1 MFAQPANAAFL
12 MLDREIRSYLDEHY
26 LWRYREDKNAY
37 VVPEMGLSA
46 HAARIDIGVVNGK
59 LVGYEI
65 KSDRD
70 NLDRLPRQMEIYNQI
85 FDLITVVSGPKH
97 EKKLEQW
104 LPSHCGLLITQRGKS
119 LRIVREASQNPDR
132 NGYMIAS
139 LLWHEEAKQ
148 LLVELGLNKG
158 LSRLR
163 RWELWERIAA
173 HLTDIDELAEQ
184 VRTILKRRTTW
195 REA

>member
-1 MFAQPANAAFL
+1 
-12 MLDREIRSYLDEHY
+12 MLDRDIRDYLYEDYLRQYTEDET
-26 LWRYREDKNAY
+26 AC

-70 NLDRLPRQMEIYNQI
+70 NLDRLPRQMEIYNKI

-97 EKKLEQW
+97 EKKLEAW
-104 LPSHCGLLITQRGKS
+104 LPPHCGLLVTQEGQG
-119 LRIVREASQNPDR
+119 LRVVRKASQNPER

-139 LLWHEEAKQ
+139 LLWHKEAKQ
-148 LLVELGLNKG
+148 LLMEVGLGKG
-158 LSRLR
+158 LSKLR
-163 RWELWERIAA
+163 RWELWEKLAA
-173 HLTDIDELAEQ
+173 YFTDIDELAQQ
-184 VRTILKRRTTW
+184 VRIILKSRTTW
-195 REA
+195 REE

>member
-1 MFAQPANAAFL
+1 MPVQPANAISL

-26 LWRYREDKNAY
+26 LWRYREDVDAH

-85 FDLITVVSGPKH
+85 FDLITIVSGPKH
-97 EKKLEQW
+97 EKKLVDW
-104 LPSHCGLLITQRGKS
+104 LPSHCGLLVTQPGKS
-119 LRIVREASQNPDR
+119 LRVVRTASQNPNR

-148 LLVELGLNKG
+148 LLVTLGAGKG

-163 RWELWERIAA
+163 RWELWEKLAEV
-173 HLTDIDELAEQ
+173 LPNVDELAEQ
-184 VRTILKRRTTW
+184 VRAILKRRTTW